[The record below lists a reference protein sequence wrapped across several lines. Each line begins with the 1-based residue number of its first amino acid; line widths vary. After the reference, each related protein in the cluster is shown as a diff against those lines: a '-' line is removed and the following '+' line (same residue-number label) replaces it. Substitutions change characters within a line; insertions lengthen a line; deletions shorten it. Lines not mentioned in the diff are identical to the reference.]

1 MVVKMSDTFKEYLKD
16 ILPQIGVTKVTP
28 DDALVIHMRLV
39 EDIKKME
46 AARGGFTHEWVT
58 LKSKGRV
65 VIPDSLRAAI
75 GAVEGTRFDAH
86 LFPNPEKPRGI
97 ALIKER

>member
-1 MVVKMSDTFKEYLKD
+1 MTVKMTDEFREYLGD

-39 EDIKKME
+39 EDIKRME
-46 AARGGFTHEWVT
+46 QARGGFIHEWVT
-58 LKSKGRV
+58 LKSKGRI
-65 VIPDSLRAAI
+65 VIPENLRNAI

-86 LFPNPEKPRGI
+86 LFPTPEKPRGI